1 MKSIVAI
8 IREESV
14 EKTKS
19 ALETLGLKGITFIH
33 VTGKGEQRGTV
44 RAPDPLGT
52 LRRSAG
58 AKLLTKPGRVP
69 ESKDSEEEWPAVGKI
84 GLGFLPKRMLIIIAM
99 DSDVPPIVQTLIDAN
114 QTGRHG
120 DGKIFVCPL
129 ISAIRVRT
137 GEQGDDALI

>member
-1 MKSIVAI
+1 MKNIIAI

-19 ALETLGLKGITFIH
+19 ALEKLGLKGVTFIH

-44 RAPDPLGT
+44 RAPDMLGS

-58 AKLLTKPGRVP
+58 VKLLTKPGEVP
-69 ESKDSEEEWPAVGKI
+69 VSGKLEDGGPAGMSI
-84 GLGFLPKRMLIIIAM
+84 NLGFLPKRMLIIIAM
-99 DSDVPPIVQTLIDAN
+99 DNDVAPIVQTLVDAN
-114 QTGRHG
+114 HTGRHG
-120 DGKIFVCPL
+120 DGKIFVCPM

-137 GEQGDDALI
+137 GEQGDESLI

>member
-1 MKSIVAI
+1 MKNIIAV

-19 ALETLGLKGITFIH
+19 ALEALGLKGITFIH
-33 VTGKGEQRGTV
+33 VTGRGEQRGTV
-44 RAPDPLGT
+44 RAPDLPGT
-52 LRRSAG
+52 LRRDAG
-58 AKLLTKPGRVP
+58 AQLLTKPRRVP
-69 ESKDSEEEWPAVGKI
+69 DSDKPEDKGVAGRKI

-99 DSDVPPIVQTLIDAN
+99 DGDVAPIVQTLIDAN

-120 DGKIFVCPL
+120 DGKIFVCPA

-137 GEQGDDALI
+137 GEQGDEALI